1 MNGVTRD
8 YTGRQVDLEDLQTIA
23 SPHAGEEEMSITS
36 TLGTSRRVAGVQKAV
51 QRYVALLLTPTS
63 SVPFPL
69 YNNNILL
76 DELRAGHVSN
86 TGYLRH
92 LFNMASSAALDTMR
106 KDDYNTTRFGDQP
119 DDERIA
125 TVTMSNATVDY
136 ETSTL
141 SLSLVIRTEA
151 GSDYS
156 YTVPV
161 STRQE

>member
-1 MNGVTRD
+1 M
-8 YTGRQVDLEDLQTIA
+8 
-23 SPHAGEEEMSITS
+23 
-36 TLGTSRRVAGVQKAV
+36 
-51 QRYVALLLTPTS
+51 ALLLTPTS

-69 YNNNILL
+69 YSNNILL